1 MKTLLQLC
9 TAVEHAL
16 DACCAAAD
24 ARPDILETATNNLA
38 EAQYLLGARHREIAD
53 MCRDAY
59 SPKTALRNALRPR
72 VPPDG
77 MLLFRGEKRWMRDR
91 GSDDAQVLQNSHAG
105 MSSEQLAEEF
115 IYEIL
120 ADYRHVIIVRP
131 R

>member
-38 EAQYLLGARHREIAD
+38 EAQYLLGARYTEIRDLCLAKRE
-53 MCRDAY
+53 
-59 SPKTALRNALRPR
+59 PKLALRNALRGH
-72 VPPDG
+72 VPPNG
-77 MLLFRGEKRWMRDR
+77 WLLYRSAMYWV
-91 GSDDAQVLQNSHAG
+91 DDASGACAG
-105 MSSEQLAEEF
+105 PDAFSSLSSEQLAEKLN
-115 IYEIL
+115 YEIL